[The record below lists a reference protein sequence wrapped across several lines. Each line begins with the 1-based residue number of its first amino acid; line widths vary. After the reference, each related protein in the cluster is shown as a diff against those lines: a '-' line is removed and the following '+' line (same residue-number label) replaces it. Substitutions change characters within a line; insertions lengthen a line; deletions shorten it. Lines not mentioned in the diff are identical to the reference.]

1 MKKIIGILGQIESI
15 IDGSLDGIELDNT
28 SDVIGKSD
36 VIEMLNTLKGMV
48 NKAHTRISL
57 TGLSLDTS
65 NAVCSE
71 CGGNR
76 LYISATGKL
85 CCMKCVFS

>member
-1 MKKIIGILGQIESI
+1 
-15 IDGSLDGIELDNT
+15 
-28 SDVIGKSD
+28 
-36 VIEMLNTLKGMV
+36 MLNTLKGMV

-65 NAVCSE
+65 NDVCRE

-85 CCMKCVFS
+85 CCIS